1 MRGENLAKLLEF
13 LSNSCNGVA
22 THNSSWFPL
31 AQYIQIN
38 SNCLV
43 GLGGLG
49 VVGNAVAPT
58 LPGVPGV
65 GILGMVTGQTPLQG
79 KLILP

>member
-1 MRGENLAKLLEF
+1 M
-13 LSNSCNGVA
+13 A
-22 THNSSWFPL
+22 THNSSWLPP
-31 AQYIQIN
+31 AQYIHVMYWYN

>member
-1 MRGENLAKLLEF
+1 MGWQHTTVLGYHQHSIF
-13 LSNSCNGVA
+13 ISCN
-22 THNSSWFPL
+22 
-31 AQYIQIN
+31 N

-49 VVGNAVAPT
+49 VLGNTVAPT